1 MIWSGRSL
9 ISLIILL
16 VRMRIKGIFLG
27 GLMRLMRLMGWMRSY
42 DDIFASVILGI
53 FARENDFASI
63 FLVITFNF
71 YLALLKYFNKLNTF

>member
-1 MIWSGRSL
+1 MI
-9 ISLIILL
+9 
-16 VRMRIKGIFLG
+16 
-27 GLMRLMRLMGWMRSY
+27 LMRLMGWMRSY

>member
-1 MIWSGRSL
+1 MIF
-9 ISLIILL
+9 LL
-16 VRMRIKGIFLG
+16 VLF
-27 GLMRLMRLMGWMRSY
+27 WV
-42 DDIFASVILGI
+42 F